1 MDKEMSVALTLVDC
15 TLKDFIARG
24 KLVRLAPLIPS
35 TLV

>member
-1 MDKEMSVALTLVDC
+1 MDKEMFIALALVAC